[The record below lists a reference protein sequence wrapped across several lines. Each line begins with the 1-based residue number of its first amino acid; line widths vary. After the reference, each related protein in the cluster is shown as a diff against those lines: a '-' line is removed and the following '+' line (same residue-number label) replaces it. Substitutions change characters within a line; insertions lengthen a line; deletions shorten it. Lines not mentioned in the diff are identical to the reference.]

1 VVVPLSCRP
10 SWSLAGVVLVIA
22 AGLLLLVA
30 GETRFDLVGFLVVM
44 GASMLAGFRWTITQV
59 LLQGDAKGHTSAQ
72 HPLLA
77 TVAKSLL
84 YSMPTPHSGRVPVN
98 IANVGSGSSLLSW
111 IDHCAQV
118 PVARSRCCIT

>member
-1 VVVPLSCRP
+1 M
-10 SWSLAGVVLVIA
+10 VLVIA

-72 HPLLA
+72 LLPRS
-77 TVAKSLL
+77 TMTTRLL
-84 YSMPTPHSGRVPVN
+84 YSMSTQHRRRLLVD
-98 IANVGSGSSLLSW
+98 IADVGSSSSLLSW
-111 IDHCAQV
+111 VDLSAQV